1 MGKWGIAAF
10 LARAAAQLRFA
21 KMSWHALSSQTES
34 STERRMIVEDK
45 SIAPHAKT
53 TSKIGCD
60 AW

>member
-10 LARAAAQLRFA
+10 LARAAAQLA
-21 KMSWHALSSQTES
+21 KMSWHALSSQIS

-53 TSKIGCD
+53 TRKIGCD